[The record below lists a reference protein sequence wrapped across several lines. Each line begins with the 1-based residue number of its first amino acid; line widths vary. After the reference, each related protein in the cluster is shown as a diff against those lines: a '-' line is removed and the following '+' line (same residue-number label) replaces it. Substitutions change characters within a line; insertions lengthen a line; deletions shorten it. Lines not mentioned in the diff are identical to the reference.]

1 MAIVL
6 GYDDSPG
13 AESALTTAI
22 TVAARLG
29 EPLVLVYGAGV
40 PGNMGEEYKAHREA
54 IRELGRSA
62 LAHALER
69 AQAAGVPTEV
79 ELADTKPVEALLES
93 AARHDATVIV
103 VGTAGESPMRGAIL
117 GATPHK
123 LLHLSDRPVLCVP
136 AASPAEP

>member
-1 MAIVL
+1 M
-6 GYDDSPG
+6 
-13 AESALTTAI
+13 
-22 TVAARLG
+22 
-29 EPLVLVYGAGV
+29 
-40 PGNMGEEYKAHREA
+40 
-54 IRELGRSA
+54 GRSA

-79 ELADTKPVEALLES
+79 ELADAKPVEALLES